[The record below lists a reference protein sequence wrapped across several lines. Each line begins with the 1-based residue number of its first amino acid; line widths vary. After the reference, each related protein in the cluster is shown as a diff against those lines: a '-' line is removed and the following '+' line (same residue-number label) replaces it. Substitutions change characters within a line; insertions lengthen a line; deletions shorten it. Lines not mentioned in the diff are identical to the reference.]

1 MPWEMV
7 FSGKNFFFRHDRVFW
22 RQWLRKLAVWK
33 VNCSPPVFSFLLSL
47 AERLLLIA
55 WLTISNNSW
64 YTTTVSFREE
74 YERSKMITRGQIEQ
88 SFECCFA
95 ISYSKGFNESNVW
108 TPPFSGKPCYEK
120 HFSLILY
127 TSGEFFAK
135 SLKITHLNL
144 LLITEK
150 AFQLM
155 WLVEPGLWFSFTI
168 HWIILC
174 TQV

>member
-1 MPWEMV
+1 MPLEMV

-22 RQWLRKLAVWK
+22 RQWLRKLKVWK
-33 VNCSPPVFSFLLSL
+33 VNYSPPVFSFLLSL
-47 AERLLLIA
+47 TERLLLIA
-55 WLTISNNSW
+55 WLTISKNSW
-64 YTTTVSFREE
+64 YTKTVSFREE
-74 YERSKMITRGQIEQ
+74 YERSKMVTRGQREQ

-95 ISYSKGFNESNVW
+95 ISYSKGLNESSVW
-108 TPPFSGKPCYEK
+108 TPPFSGKPCYKK

-127 TSGEFFAK
+127 TSGEFLAK

-155 WLVEPGLWFSFTI
+155 WLVESGLWFSFTI